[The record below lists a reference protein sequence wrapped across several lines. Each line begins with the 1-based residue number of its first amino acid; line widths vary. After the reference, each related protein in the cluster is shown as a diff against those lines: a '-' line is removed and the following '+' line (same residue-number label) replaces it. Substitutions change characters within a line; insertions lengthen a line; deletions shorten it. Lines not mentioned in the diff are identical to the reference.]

1 MPRREFSR
9 KTKAE
14 AFLRCGGHCEGCT
27 ALLAPARIEYDHIIP
42 DSLGGEPT
50 LENCRVICA
59 ACHRVKTG
67 DDAGNLARA
76 LRREAKHIGA
86 SAPARRPMPGSRG
99 SPYRKK
105 LNGEVVLRTTKPG
118 WMPND

>member
-1 MPRREFSR
+1 MSRREFSR
-9 KTKAE
+9 RVKAQ

-27 ALLAPARIEYDHIIP
+27 ARLTPGRIEYDHLVP

-50 LENCRVICA
+50 LENCRVTCT

-86 SAPARRPMPGSRG
+86 KAPSRNPIPGGRAT
-99 SPYRKK
+99 PWKK
-105 LNGEVVLRTTKPG
+105 TFGKGTVWR
-118 WMPND
+118 